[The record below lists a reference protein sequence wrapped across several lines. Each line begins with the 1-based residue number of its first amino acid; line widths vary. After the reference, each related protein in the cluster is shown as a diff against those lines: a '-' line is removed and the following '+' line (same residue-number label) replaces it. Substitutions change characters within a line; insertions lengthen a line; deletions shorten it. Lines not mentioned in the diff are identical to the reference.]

1 MTETSAQ
8 KKGLWGMTRP
18 LFVEQALQFS
28 VPALDTFFLSRVS
41 DSAASAAGAMTPVV
55 YFCINI
61 LWAIVFSGASIAGQ
75 RLGAGNHERT
85 AATIAIYGCWAL
97 FFGGAL
103 ALALN
108 LLAPSITR
116 LMGLPGE
123 IGVNAEIYL
132 SIISLMMIVMAAKQV
147 FQSILNIY
155 GQPHWN
161 MYANFLFFAS
171 NVAGNS
177 IVVFGLFGFPKQGI
191 AGVAWASVCASLSA
205 VIFSALVVFIHI
217 KLVLRWQDFL
227 NDFRRASHHLFRIA
241 VPGVMEPLSFNI
253 NLMILNSFTAS
264 LGAAALAAK
273 IYTFNTFMLGLII
286 TIALATATQVLIS
299 QYVGAGNYDKAAKL
313 MKQSLKTALWG
324 AGIVAVVLVAASYPV
339 MDIYTDNEILLGGAF
354 WLFLLSGLSEPSR
367 AVNVIVGFGLRA
379 TGDGFLISVI
389 GPLFTWLVALP
400 AAYVFAFVFEWG
412 VYGILLSALLDEGGR
427 SLMYWKRWN
436 MNRWHYTHVHAR
448 ETKLK
453 EKSAGTSPTIS

>member
-1 MTETSAQ
+1 
-8 KKGLWGMTRP
+8 MTRP

-28 VPALDTFFLSRVS
+28 VPVLDTFFLSRVS
-41 DSAASAAGAMTPVV
+41 DSAASAAGAMTPVI

-75 RLGAGNHERT
+75 RLGAGNHERA

-97 FFGGAL
+97 FLGAAL
-103 ALALN
+103 ALAIN
-108 LLAPSITR
+108 LLAPFISR
-116 LMGLPGE
+116 LLGLPGQ
-123 IGVNAEIYL
+123 IGVDATIYL

-161 MYANFLFFAS
+161 MYANFLFFTG
-171 NVAGNS
+171 NVIGNS
-177 IVVFGLFGFPKQGI
+177 IVVFGLFGLPKMGI
-191 AGVAWASVCASLSA
+191 AGVAWASVCASLLA
-205 VIFSALVVFIHI
+205 VIFSASVVFIHI
-217 KLVLRWQDFL
+217 KLVVHWRNFL
-227 NDFRRASHHLFRIA
+227 NDFRKASDHLFRIA
-241 VPGVMEPLSFNI
+241 MPGVMEPLSFNL

-313 MKQSLKTALWG
+313 MRQSLKAALWG
-324 AGIVAVVLVAASYPV
+324 AGIVAGVLVAASHPV
-339 MDIYTDNEILLGGAF
+339 MDIYTDNEVLLGSAF
-354 WLFLLSGLSEPSR
+354 WLFLLAGLSEPSR
-367 AVNVIVGFGLRA
+367 AVNIIVGFGLRA

-400 AAYVFAFVFEWG
+400 AAYIFAFVFEWG

-436 MNRWHYTHVHAR
+436 MNRWHNTHVHAR
-448 ETKLK
+448 EAKQK
-453 EKSAGTSPTIS
+453 PAGTPSAIS